1 MAETNPH
8 EITTGGKLVNYDA
21 LKRYHHALIEKL
33 GLVQDTAAYQ
43 YNGERSDF
51 PEDIKSIAKAL
62 DNVYDLA
69 KSGAI
74 TFESG
79 KADDSSAS
87 TVEFNSSDEEDSN
100 IYWIHANVGDEVVN
114 IKLDADDFVKDSFL
128 KEAFILTVETS
139 EVEGTATT
147 SYKVNGV
154 EAEFGK
160 DDKEN
165 DTLGGKIVE
174 KATIEAISED
184 GTYFA
189 YTWALNEGEKGIS
202 YTTTTIAVKDIY
214 GDLSADEDYI
224 HFDET
229 KNEFSAVVNEVVAKT
244 TGGETKEY
252 KVAYNATAGEIVLTE
267 IADENPET
275 IYIDFSSGKSGE
287 ELVADV
293 KAELEE
299 KGYTNVEVGVS
310 EDADLDVDG
319 SVKKTVGGTKTWEVS
334 DSSIDGLVTAENLA
348 SVAQDLQDQIDEA
361 ISKMTLNDG
370 VIVFDDDSSAE
381 SKLEVEED
389 SSNGGIHY
397 KLTLAIASDED
408 IEKLFN
414 VCGGAE
420 SISEISTVNNGETI
434 TAPGEYKINVGESP
448 VGSTTDIKWTK
459 ND

>member
-51 PEDIKSIAKAL
+51 PEGIKSIAEAL

-100 IYWIHANVGDEVVN
+100 IYWIHAQVGDETVN
-114 IKLDADDFVKDSFL
+114 IKLDADAFVKDSFL

-147 SYKVNGV
+147 SYKVNGAD
-154 EAEFGK
+154 AEFDK
-160 DDKEN
+160 DEDNN

-174 KATIEAISED
+174 KAIIDAIAED

-244 TGGETKEY
+244 TEAEEIPVKFTINTHDGIINVYEQTGDGEY
-252 KVAYNATAGEIVLTE
+252 
-267 IADENPET
+267 ADEPFDT
-275 IYIDFSSGKSGE
+275 IDGQFSSKE
-287 ELVADV
+287 DVA
-293 KAELEE
+293 ALLAA
-299 KGYTNVEVGVS
+299 KGYSIDNDYEYPENAS
-310 EDADLDVDG
+310 ADAYGNQL
-319 SVKKTVGGTKTWEVS
+319 VGGTKTWEVS

-370 VIVFDDDSSAE
+370 DIVFDDDSSAE
-381 SKLEVEED
+381 SKLEVVED
-389 SSNGGIHY
+389 SSNGGVHY
-397 KLTLAIASDED
+397 KLTLAIASDDD
-408 IEKLFN
+408 IENLFN

>member
-51 PEDIKSIAKAL
+51 PEDIKSIAEAL

-87 TVEFNSSDEEDSN
+87 TVEFNSSDDEDSN
-100 IYWIHANVGDEVVN
+100 LYWIHANVGDEVVN

-147 SYKVNGV
+147 SYKVNGADATLV
-154 EAEFGK
+154 PSTEDAPA
-160 DDKEN
+160 
-165 DTLGGKIVE
+165 TLGGKVVDAE
-174 KATIEAISED
+174 AIEAIAED

-214 GDLSADEDYI
+214 GDLSADEEYI

-229 KNEFSAVVNEVVAKT
+229 KNEFSAITNEVVAKT
-244 TGGETKEY
+244 TEAEEVSVKFTINPHDGIINVYEQTGDGEY
-252 KVAYNATAGEIVLTE
+252 
-267 IADENPET
+267 ADEPFDT
-275 IYIDFSSGKSGE
+275 IYGSFSSKEEAEALLAANGYNLPDEGWDFPESGS
-287 ELVADV
+287 AD
-293 KAELEE
+293 AYGTQL
-299 KGYTNVEVGVS
+299 
-310 EDADLDVDG
+310 
-319 SVKKTVGGTKTWEVS
+319 VGGTKTWEVS
-334 DSSIDGLVTAENLA
+334 DSSVEGLVTAENLA

-370 VIVFDDDSSAE
+370 EVVFDDDSSAE
-381 SKLEVEED
+381 SKLEVVED
-389 SSNGGIHY
+389 SSNGGVYY
-397 KLTLAIASDED
+397 KLTLAIASDDD
-408 IEKLFN
+408 INNLFN

-420 SISEISTVNNGETI
+420 SISETSTVNGGEII
-434 TAPGEYKINVGESP
+434 TAPGEYKINVGETP
-448 VGSTTDIKWTK
+448 AGSTTDIKWTK